1 MCCNQFR
8 SVCKDISSLIV
19 FSHKKSNND
28 NKNKNK
34 NNFFKFVFRRTK
46 RVDNKEVKTPHSE
59 LTDKEYNKEVKT
71 PHSELT
77 DKEYKEEVKTP
88 HSELTD
94 KEYKEEVKTQRIIGQ
109 YDTNTINNGE
119 FEYEMIN

>member
-28 NKNKNK
+28 NKN
-34 NNFFKFVFRRTK
+34 NFFKFKFKFRRTK
-46 RVDNKEVKTPHSE
+46 RVDPIN
-59 LTDKEYNKEVKT
+59 NKEVKT

-94 KEYKEEVKTQRIIGQ
+94 KEYKEEVKNQRIIGQ